1 MIIGIDGGGTHVR
14 VVVCDGSLR
23 VLGESQGAGVNPS
36 TVGRDLSASRIQ
48 EAVRAALSIANV
60 DAGEI
65 TAAAA
70 GIAGAATDHFGPW
83 VVSVCRGVL
92 PAARVIHSSDYEIA
106 LVGAIGERH
115 GVSVIAGTGSAAF
128 GAHRDGRSMRQG
140 GFGYLLGDEGSGY
153 WLGREALSH
162 VLREMDG
169 RASPSELTPRIL
181 GAIGLSQPLEIIP
194 WLYHTEKPRTADVA
208 ALAPVVIAA
217 SEQGDRV
224 AQGYVA
230 RAASELAQMVRY
242 LQLKLSLEEAPVAFI
257 GGLLE
262 NDNRLV
268 QVLMRRLHLKERPVA
283 RHTPAYGAAILA
295 AQAAGLPGNP
305 ASNV

>member
-1 MIIGIDGGGTHVR
+1 MVIGIDGGGTHVR
-14 VVVCDGSLR
+14 VVVCDEFLR
-23 VLGESQGAGVNPS
+23 VIGESQGAGVNPS
-36 TVGRDLSASRIQ
+36 TVGCDVSAERIQ
-48 EAVRAALSIANV
+48 AAIHAALSA
-60 DAGEI
+60 AGI
-65 TAAAA
+65 DSAHISSAAA
-70 GIAGAATDHFGPW
+70 GIAGAATEHFGPW
-83 VVSVCRGVL
+83 VIETMQAEL
-92 PAARVIHSSDYEIA
+92 PAATIFHSSDYEIA

-162 VLREMDG
+162 ILREMDG
-169 RASPSELTPRIL
+169 RASASALTPRIL
-181 GAIGLSQPLEIIP
+181 DAIGLSQPLEIIP
-194 WLYHTEKPRTADVA
+194 WLYHSEKPRTADVA
-208 ALAPVVIAA
+208 ALAPIVIAT

-242 LQLKLSLEEAPVAFI
+242 LQLRLSLEDAPVAFI

-283 RHTPAYGAAILA
+283 RHTPAYGAAVLA
-295 AQAAGLPGNP
+295 AQAVLPGNSAP
-305 ASNV
+305 NV